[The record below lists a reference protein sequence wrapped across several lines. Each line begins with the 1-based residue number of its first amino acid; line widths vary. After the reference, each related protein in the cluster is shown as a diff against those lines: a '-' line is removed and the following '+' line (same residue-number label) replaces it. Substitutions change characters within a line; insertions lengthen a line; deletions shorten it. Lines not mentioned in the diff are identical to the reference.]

1 MGKIGQY
8 LLRRETNTAVQL
20 QSFEIVGKK
29 VTFAILD
36 IALNCVWSYVGGN
49 FNLVNFT

>member
-8 LLRRETNTAVQL
+8 FQLLQL